1 MIHTN
6 GEGSEQVKETCPFLL
21 KASPTWPSSM
31 TIGVDVFV
39 VVFLFFVFWGGIF
52 FFFLCAI
59 NVFCVCECVFP

>member
-52 FFFLCAI
+52 FFF
-59 NVFCVCECVFP
+59 CVP